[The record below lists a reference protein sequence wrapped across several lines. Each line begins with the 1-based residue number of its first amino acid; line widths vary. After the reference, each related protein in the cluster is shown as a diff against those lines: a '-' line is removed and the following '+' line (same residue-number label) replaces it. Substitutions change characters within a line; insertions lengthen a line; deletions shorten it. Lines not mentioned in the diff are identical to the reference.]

1 MTPTSEA
8 TDRVQLVFT
17 LFDAD
22 GNGYLEPADFELMS
36 GRVVAAVPAA
46 GDAVKDRLAASFRR
60 YGDTLLTELDANGD
74 GRISPE
80 EFDSV
85 VLNPQRFGAA
95 VDEFAEALA
104 AMGDPEGDGFVA
116 RPEFVAL
123 MLAIGFRRPNIEALF
138 DAFGPDGDDRI
149 RVATWADGIR
159 DFYRPEKSGIPGDH
173 LTANVSA

>member
-8 TDRVQLVFT
+8 TDRVQLVFS

-22 GNGYLEPADFELMS
+22 GNGFLEQADFDLMS
-36 GRVVAAVPAA
+36 DRVVAAVPAA
-46 GDAVKDRLAASFRR
+46 DDAVKERLRASFGR
-60 YGDTLLTELDANGD
+60 YWDTLLTELDANGD

-80 EFDSV
+80 EFTSV
-85 VLNPQRFGAA
+85 VLNPQRFDSA

-104 AMGDPEGDGFVA
+104 AMGDPEGDGRVA

-123 MLAIGFRRPNIEALF
+123 MLAIGFERRNVETLF
-138 DAFGPDGDDRI
+138 DAFGPDEDDRI

-159 DFYRPEKSGIPGDH
+159 DYYRPEKSGIPGDH
-173 LTANVSA
+173 LTAGLSG